1 MSRPTESAGASHGPG
16 ASAKPERL
24 PSAAVAGVLSRVRE
38 GTPLVHCMTNIV
50 VAGFTANVLL
60 AVGAS
65 PAMVENE
72 QESAEFAAVADA
84 LLMNLGTLSAERV
97 RAMRAAV
104 ASARLAGTPW
114 VLDPVAVGS
123 MGFRTDFAAELIE
136 QHPTVI
142 RGNPSEVL
150 SLAGAAGA
158 GRGVDSTAD
167 AGSALLAARGLAER
181 TGSVVAV
188 SGAVDYI
195 TDGTTVLQVRTGHP
209 LMTRVTGV
217 GCALGALVA
226 ACRAVED
233 SALVAATAATTV
245 LTVAGE
251 VAAAASTGPGSFA
264 VALLDALGSLDEAT
278 LAEHVEPA

>member
-1 MSRPTESAGASHGPG
+1 MNRPSDPAGAGGGRG
-16 ASAKPERL
+16 AGARAERL
-24 PSAAVAGVLSRVRE
+24 PAASAAGVLSRVRE
-38 GTPLVHCMTNIV
+38 HTPLVHCMTNIV
-50 VAGFTANVLL
+50 VAGFTANALL

-72 QESAEFAAVADA
+72 QESAEFAVVADA
-84 LLMNLGTLSAERV
+84 LLVNLGTLSGERV
-97 RAMRAAV
+97 SAMRAAV
-104 ASARLAGTPW
+104 ASARRAGTPW

-123 MGFRTDFAAELIE
+123 MGFRTGFAAELIE
-136 QHPTVI
+136 QRPTVI

-181 TGSVVAV
+181 TRGVVAV

-195 TDGTTVLQVRTGHP
+195 TDGTTVFQVRTGHP

-217 GCALGALVA
+217 GCVLGALVA
-226 ACRAVED
+226 ACCAVED
-233 SALVAATAATTV
+233 SALVAATAATAV

-264 VALLDALGSLDEAT
+264 VALLDALGVLDEAT
-278 LAEHVEPA
+278 LAAHGEAA